1 MANIDNPHGFKP
13 IGVIRRANK
22 YDIDSSNTP
31 TISINDLATKETDG
45 NITRLS
51 SEDFVLGSVIALRDA
66 DGKPTNHIATLTAGE
81 AIVADHPDQQFEAQV
96 NGTWTKISEG
106 ANFNIT
112 DAAGDA
118 TLGTSNQEI
127 DFSSI
132 GNASALQVKV
142 LRLHNMPVGNVV
154 GADANV
160 VCIINQHQ
168 LGHGDGSTGLN

>member
-66 DGKPTNHIATLTAGE
+66 DGFQSLFLWNL
-81 AIVADHPDQQFEAQV
+81 
-96 NGTWTKISEG
+96 
-106 ANFNIT
+106 
-112 DAAGDA
+112 
-118 TLGTSNQEI
+118 L
-127 DFSSI
+127 
-132 GNASALQVKV
+132 
-142 LRLHNMPVGNVV
+142 
-154 GADANV
+154 
-160 VCIINQHQ
+160 
-168 LGHGDGSTGLN
+168 